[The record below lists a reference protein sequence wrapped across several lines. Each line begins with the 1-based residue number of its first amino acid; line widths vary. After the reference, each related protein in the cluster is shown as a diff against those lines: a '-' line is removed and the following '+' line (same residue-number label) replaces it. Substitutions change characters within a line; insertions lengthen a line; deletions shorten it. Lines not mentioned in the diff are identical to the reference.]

1 METNNFSLEEI
12 RRELERLGYSNL
24 SKQTLMKFQE
34 DLDELA
40 QNDQSQST
48 VTDARLNV

>member
-24 SKQTLMKFQE
+24 SKQTLLQFQE

-40 QNDQSQST
+40 ESDQSQST
-48 VTDARLNV
+48 THEAEFDV